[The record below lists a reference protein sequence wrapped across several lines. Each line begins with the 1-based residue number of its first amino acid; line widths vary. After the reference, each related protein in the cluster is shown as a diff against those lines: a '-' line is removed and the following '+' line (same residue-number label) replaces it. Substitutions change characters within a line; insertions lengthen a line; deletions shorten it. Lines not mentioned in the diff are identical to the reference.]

1 MQDCAQRWKT
11 TGIRR
16 RTLQR
21 QILDLRASL
30 LVIHHDT
37 CKMAEVALHLG
48 IIIRIM
54 AASGGRVCIG
64 EGRGGGWVG
73 RKGLNFP
80 SVEKKRNVND
90 V

>member
-1 MQDCAQRWKT
+1 
-11 TGIRR
+11 
-16 RTLQR
+16 LQKWQKWR
-21 QILDLRASL
+21 F
-30 LVIHHDT
+30 T
-37 CKMAEVALHLG
+37 WG
-48 IIIRIM
+48 IIVRIM
-54 AASGGRVCIG
+54 VASGGRVCIG